1 MEPMAEG
8 GTSSASPTTKF
19 GGDLDLV
26 DLGSHASMQSHRGQG
41 CLSFLDQGI
50 GDLKLQVFP

>member
-8 GTSSASPTTKF
+8 GTSSASPATKF
-19 GGDLDLV
+19 GGDLV
-26 DLGSHASMQSHRGQG
+26 DLGSHASMQSHRGEG
-41 CLSFLDQGI
+41 CLSFLDQGV